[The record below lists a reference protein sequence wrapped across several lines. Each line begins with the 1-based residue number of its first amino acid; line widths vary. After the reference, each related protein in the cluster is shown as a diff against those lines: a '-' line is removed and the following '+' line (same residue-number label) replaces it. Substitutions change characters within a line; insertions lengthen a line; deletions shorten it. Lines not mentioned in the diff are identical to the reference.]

1 MRSKSNVL
9 PNIVEFYEEI
19 ESDIL
24 FKSNVG

>member
-9 PNIVEFYEEI
+9 PNIVEFCDEI

-24 FKSNVG
+24 FKSNVD